1 MKYNFDE
8 VIDRSNNRSS
18 KYDERLKKFGTEDV
32 IPLWVA
38 DMDFKTAQPIID
50 ACKKKAEEGIWGYT
64 SRPASYFEAVQE
76 WEEKYYGWKPET
88 SHMSWCLGVVQTMA
102 ALMKIYTM
110 PGDKVLIQTPVYSEF
125 YDIPEAIGRVVEENP
140 LVEEN
145 GSWHVDYED
154 FERKVKECK
163 VFLLCNPHNPLGL
176 VWDKEDLENEYT
188 RFAQQY
194 DELKM
199 TISNDSLAQLLDQ
212 EQLKTQRLLEELRT
226 VKSTNATEIR
236 RLKKELATLRK
247 VMIGYINQIDSL
259 NKLTE
264 QQKLVIADVT
274 KKYNQASQQISN
286 LSEEKKNLNKK
297 VTLAAQL
304 DATNIRIEPRNKR
317 GKVAKKVKDVVKL
330 AISFTVVK
338 NITAENGE
346 RTIYIRI
353 TKPDNDVLTKSASNT
368 FPYENRTLVYS
379 IKKYI
384 EYNGEEQN
392 INVFWDVEEFL
403 YAGNY
408 RVDIF
413 EGGNLIGS
421 QTFMLD

>member
-1 MKYNFDE
+1 MSKKSLLIAAVAIL
-8 VIDRSNNRSS
+8 VIAIIGITYLLFTEKQANR
-18 KYDERLKKFGTEDV
+18 EL
-32 IPLWVA
+32 
-38 DMDFKTAQPIID
+38 
-50 ACKKKAEEGIWGYT
+50 
-64 SRPASYFEAVQE
+64 VQE
-76 WEEKYYGWKPET
+76 FQ
-88 SHMSWCLGVVQTMA
+88 L
-102 ALMKIYTM
+102 
-110 PGDKVLIQTPVYSEF
+110 
-125 YDIPEAIGRVVEENP
+125 
-140 LVEEN
+140 
-145 GSWHVDYED
+145 
-154 FERKVKECK
+154 
-163 VFLLCNPHNPLGL
+163 
-176 VWDKEDLENEYT
+176 DKEDLENEYT

-199 TISNDSLAQLLDQ
+199 TISNDSLSQLLEQ

-236 RLKKELATLRK
+236 RLKNELATLRK

-259 NKLTE
+259 NKLAA
-264 QQKLVIADVT
+264 QQKQVIAEVT
-274 KKYNQASQQISN
+274 QKYNQASRQIDN

-346 RTIYIRI
+346 RTIYVRI
-353 TKPDNDVLTKSASNT
+353 TKPDNEVLTKSAPILSLMKT
-368 FPYENRTLVYS
+368 VHWFIQLRS
-379 IKKYI
+379 ILNI
-384 EYNGEEQN
+384 NGEEQN